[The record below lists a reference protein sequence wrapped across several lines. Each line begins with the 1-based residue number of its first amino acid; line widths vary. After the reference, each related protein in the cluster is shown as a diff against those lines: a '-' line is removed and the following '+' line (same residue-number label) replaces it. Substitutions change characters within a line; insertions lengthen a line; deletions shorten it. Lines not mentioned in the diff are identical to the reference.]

1 MDKINI
7 VKVAI
12 IPGGVACLTE
22 PFEALKLGTKAKIS
36 NLLFHFLLAFAR
48 F

>member
-1 MDKINI
+1 MDIINI

-12 IPGGVACLTE
+12 IPGGVASLTE

-36 NLLFHFLLAFAR
+36 NLLIHFSKL
-48 F
+48 